1 MAVAAVASVVTVGV
15 ICVATAG
22 AGAAVGGIFSFTA
35 VGLASGFKSVSA
47 TMVLTTAV
55 TVTAT
60 VGITKTIL
68 AVKNQKKKEVVLLPK
83 EKDLK
88 REKLRKKPQNEQI
101 KPRIQL

>member
-1 MAVAAVASVVTVGV
+1 LLIYEDVVGKWPKLNSVFAAVEAVAAVVTVGT
-15 ICVATAG
+15 ICVATA
-22 AGAAVGGIFSFTA
+22 
-35 VGLASGFKSVSA
+35 
-47 TMVLTTAV
+47 
-55 TVTAT
+55 AT

>member
-1 MAVAAVASVVTVGV
+1 MEAVVAVVTVGT
-15 ICVATAG
+15 ICVATA
-22 AGAAVGGIFSFTA
+22 
-35 VGLASGFKSVSA
+35 
-47 TMVLTTAV
+47 
-55 TVTAT
+55 AT

>member
-1 MAVAAVASVVTVGV
+1 MEAVVAVVTVGT
-15 ICVATAG
+15 ICVATA
-22 AGAAVGGIFSFTA
+22 
-35 VGLASGFKSVSA
+35 
-47 TMVLTTAV
+47 
-55 TVTAT
+55 AT

-88 REKLRKKPQNEQI
+88 REKLQKKPQNEQI

>member
-1 MAVAAVASVVTVGV
+1 MAVTAVASVVTVGV

-22 AGAAVGGIFSFTA
+22 AGAAVGGLFSFTA

-68 AVKNQKKKEVVLLPK
+68 AVKN
-83 EKDLK
+83 
-88 REKLRKKPQNEQI
+88 
-101 KPRIQL
+101 

>member
-1 MAVAAVASVVTVGV
+1 MVL
-15 ICVATAG
+15 ATA
-22 AGAAVGGIFSFTA
+22 A
-35 VGLASGFKSVSA
+35 
-47 TMVLTTAV
+47 

-68 AVKNQKKKEVVLLPK
+68 AVKNQEKKKKEVVLLPK